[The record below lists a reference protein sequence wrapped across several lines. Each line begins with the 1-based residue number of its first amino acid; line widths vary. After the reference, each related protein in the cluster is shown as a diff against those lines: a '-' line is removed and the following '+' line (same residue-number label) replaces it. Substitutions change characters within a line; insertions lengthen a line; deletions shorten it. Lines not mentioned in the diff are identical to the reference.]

1 MNQEELTEPPL
12 TQQDEL
18 RTSLSPILK
27 NQDEALEEENDEYG
41 DSEREVELCDNTIG
55 NLDLYHT
62 QENMDHDIP
71 FSRMYVSDSDE
82 DGPDEEVDEEGF
94 TKDEAEVHEKVLGR
108 DHRVPLFR
116 DLSLADEAT
125 VDGGKGVVLGPRPTS
140 YRDVSHEKNGIS
152 KGQRFATLLELKQWI
167 KDFSIRY
174 HRPFTVVHSD
184 VKKRYTVK
192 CEDDGCPWIVRARPY
207 KGGRLAHFKLRVN
220 AHVPWKKGGWQRCEA
235 RAPTTDL

>member
-1 MNQEELTEPPL
+1 M
-12 TQQDEL
+12 
-18 RTSLSPILK
+18 
-27 NQDEALEEENDEYG
+27 EEENDEYE

-125 VDGGKGVVLGPRPTS
+125 VDGGKGVVLGPRTTS

-192 CEDDGCPWIVRARPY
+192 CKDDGFPWIVRARPY
-207 KGGRLAHFKLRVN
+207 KGGLIGAFQAVCQRTCAME
-220 AHVPWKKGGWQRCEA
+220 KGGWQRCEA